1 MTFLVGIVMT
11 YVWFSYGRLVGN
23 ERPAA
28 LGQGNWVL
36 LNLPT
41 LDYNFYLLASQ
52 KKKSQKRELGLI
64 WKVCNK
70 CRDMSDL
77 DAVSFLA
84 DLFLQSFT
92 ILVPTHLLVTTAAW
106 DRIGR
111 FSSTCLDDA
120 TVMKVNG
127 TGLALQRWGLRMQRS
142 KDEFFCIA

>member
-52 KKKSQKRELGLI
+52 KKNRKKES
-64 WKVCNK
+64 
-70 CRDMSDL
+70 
-77 DAVSFLA
+77 
-84 DLFLQSFT
+84 
-92 ILVPTHLLVTTAAW
+92 
-106 DRIGR
+106 
-111 FSSTCLDDA
+111 
-120 TVMKVNG
+120 
-127 TGLALQRWGLRMQRS
+127 
-142 KDEFFCIA
+142 